1 MDITADAA
9 EPKEVIVSKSA
20 SSETQPR
27 EAVTASAIPSAA
39 VQPRDRGVE
48 ETNKIPEKPAGNPAT
63 VISVSGGENA
73 KELVRPVDLSG
84 KTDMTVVEEA
94 NSAAI
99 HDLNEQSA
107 AVTDRICRHI
117 KAMTIDM
124 VNNGHVIKLYL
135 PNAYTAS
142 CPCVVF
148 TSDMLEKD
156 TDMRVYETDLEPMKK
171 VILAAARSH
180 FGDRGIGIDLKI
192 IDGVHVPF
200 FMCPHGHVKVSVYNS
215 NWREEMRSVRVYY
228 KEEPV
233 DADAVKYLRVVEGVC
248 QKKVRNLDE
257 ESAAKSKNLK
267 K

>member
-9 EPKEVIVSKSA
+9 EPKKVAVSDSGSGVVRETVVASA
-20 SSETQPR
+20 VSSEP
-27 EAVTASAIPSAA
+27 
-39 VQPRDRGVE
+39 VQPRDRVVE

-73 KELVRPVDLSG
+73 KELVRLVDLAG
-84 KTDMTVVEEA
+84 RTDMMVVEQA
-94 NSAAI
+94 NSAAM

-107 AVTDRICRHI
+107 AVTERICRHI
-117 KAMTIDM
+117 KAMTIEM
-124 VNNGHVIKLYL
+124 INNGHVINLHL
-135 PNAYTAS
+135 PNGFTAS

-156 TDMRVYETDLEPMKK
+156 ADMRVYETDLQPMQR
-171 VILAAARSH
+171 VILATARAH
-180 FGDRGIGIDLKI
+180 LGDRGIGIDLKI
-192 IDGVHVPF
+192 KDGVHIPF
-200 FMCPHGHVKVSVYNS
+200 LMSPHGHVKVSVYNA

-233 DADAVKYLRVVEGVC
+233 DAEAVKYLRVVEGVC

-257 ESAAKSKNLK
+257 ESAVKTKNLK

>member
-1 MDITADAA
+1 MDITADAG
-9 EPKEVIVSKSA
+9 PKEVAVSEAGSGVVRETVVA
-20 SSETQPR
+20 SVVSSEP
-27 EAVTASAIPSAA
+27 
-39 VQPRDRGVE
+39 VQPRDRGME
-48 ETNKIPEKPAGNPAT
+48 ETNKIPEKPAGNPAP

-94 NSAAI
+94 NSAAM

-117 KAMTIDM
+117 KAMTMDM

-135 PNAYTAS
+135 PNGYTAS
-142 CPCVVF
+142 CPCIVF

-171 VILAAARSH
+171 VILAAARAH
-180 FGDRGIGIDLKI
+180 LGDRGVGVDLKI
-192 IDGVHVPF
+192 KDGVHIPF
-200 FMCPHGHVKVSVYNS
+200 LMSPHGHVKVSVYNA

-233 DADAVKYLRVVEGVC
+233 DAEAVKYLRVVEGVC

-257 ESAAKSKNLK
+257 ESAAKNKNLK